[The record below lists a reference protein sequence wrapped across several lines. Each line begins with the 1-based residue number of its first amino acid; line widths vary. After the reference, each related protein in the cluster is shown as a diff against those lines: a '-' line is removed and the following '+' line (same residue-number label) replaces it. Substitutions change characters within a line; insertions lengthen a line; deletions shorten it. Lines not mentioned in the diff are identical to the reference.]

1 MKTIMSDVIQRL
13 ALDHT
18 DQTALDLLITELQR
32 NQLSPK
38 LNSILQ
44 EFERLILKHE
54 NLKNEHKLLTE
65 QSEELRRKLHQ
76 WSNDTKESIVQDIEK
91 LVDEERFNVNNMTS
105 EKLSE
110 MVDIFLENNREGE
123 ADFSEDY
130 YVHNL
135 IDYDK
140 WLLEIK
146 ERFSK

>member
-1 MKTIMSDVIQRL
+1 MSDVIQRL

-54 NLKNEHKLLTE
+54 ILKNEHKLLTE
-65 QSEELRRKLHQ
+65 QNEELRRKLHQ

-91 LVDEERFNVNNMTS
+91 LIDEERFNVHTMTS

-135 IDYDK
+135 IDYDI

-146 ERFSK
+146 ERFK